1 MAINFPSTT
10 GQATDGSFTHTASGV
25 TWAWDGTTWKAQ
37 GVTGSYVLGT
47 ATATSLGGIKV
58 GSGLSINSS
67 TSVLS
72 TSAIALGG
80 LSDVSTSGVN
90 SGEVLKYNGTSWAPA
105 ADDSASAL
113 TVQEEGTSLATAAT
127 TLNFVGANVTATGT
141 GATKTITISGG
152 GGSGLQSRTSANATT
167 GSIANDASA
176 DLTIVAAKTY
186 VLQKIQTDKAAWVVL
201 YTDATART
209 ADSARNI
216 TTDPNPGS
224 GVIAEVITTGA
235 QTQVITPGTIGWNN
249 DGTPSTD
256 AYLKVV
262 NKSGATGTVQV
273 TLHFLQLEA

>member
-25 TWAWDGTTWKAQ
+25 TWAWDGTSWKAQ
-37 GVTGSYVLGT
+37 GVTGAYVLGT

-58 GSGLSINSS
+58 GTGLSINST

-80 LSDVSTSGVN
+80 LSDVSTAGAISGQI
-90 SGEVLKYNGTSWAPA
+90 LKFNGASWALA
-105 ADDSASAL
+105 SDDDL
-113 TVQEEGTSLATAAT
+113 GGVTIQEEGNSLSTSAT

-141 GATKTITISGG
+141 GATKTITVSGSGG
-152 GGSGLQSRTSANATT
+152 SLQTRTSANATT
-167 GSIANDASA
+167 ASLANDASA

-186 VLQKIQTDKAAWVVL
+186 VLHKIETDRAAWVVL
-201 YTDATART
+201 YTDGSART

-235 QTQVITPGTIGWNN
+235 QTQSITPGTIGWNN
-249 DGTPSTD
+249 DGTPSTN